1 MIIGSMTLCFID
13 GHFSYVSFHF
23 QNAVFLQKVLQSFGN
38 ILKRSY
44 YKVTVNEVVKTR
56 IVRYIRCHQVMI
68 CLHEAIPDEA
78 KLYDVLFPAL
88 EGIHLFISAS
98 SPSSS
103 DLIKNVA
110 KLFHNIAALLVQKRS
125 SLLIASICM
134 RRSIELRE
142 MIKGEKENQMSRFGL
157 LCKIMLRLS
166 EPCACA
172 SIILEMIYYADPS
185 NSPSKMQIPS
195 DILKALS
202 CFVYWCE
209 NNESSL
215 QEYFGISALE
225 QLAIQ
230 GGPSA
235 VEFAFLAF
243 RLLQWKVNDH
253 FTQLYHT
260 WSCERNCV
268 IVLQRHCND
277 PVTQYWLQL
286 EILRFKFYEDLTLID
301 DPILPSKY
309 DDRDE
314 STSAQV
320 ECLQWIHLSWKLLV
334 DLMMNN
340 SNYSFQNSGILEL
353 WNNILQYSPQIIRPI
368 ILIHLFEILE
378 WFCEIF
384 LVTQNSQ
391 LLWTVAQMLCHFITV
406 FRENCPI
413 DTVRIREYLTFVSA
427 VALKNY
433 RLYENAQ
440 ALLSYSCLDNSVGES
455 VELLLL
461 RFALDI
467 CSYEK
472 SNEFEIPN
480 LTDLYPSKS
489 SHALY
494 KFYHSQYLW
503 KKGNLKGSYDKAL
516 EAVKLYLALL
526 QQSSLQSPANCTT
539 IEENE
544 ELKTL
549 NVAGTHIKMK
559 PSSTD
564 VGFMNDLRQA
574 AECLGWLG
582 EICDKLGCVS
592 EAEYYWQCCLDV
604 FQRIQCVPRFF
615 ETTYYLMIL
624 YRKSLQIDKFKRSI
638 ESFQF
643 LIQEIQ
649 QNLQDSVL
657 QALSC
662 FYLKRLSLMNEM
674 VHLHLSSSTA
684 CCLEQLEECNEIRKD
699 HTFWNLTDSG
709 NNYIA
714 SSNSYKLCS
723 IITRRFVDPHDQAI
737 CFYKHAKKD
746 IFAISQSNGRVFD
759 WKCTLSS
766 SRQLDHDLM
775 QRISGITHL
784 IEQALQIVVYDPMPW
799 LQKRLFLLMANMKH
813 LGTSQYDDCLYFVQK
828 ACGLEYWYH
837 YQVYQSN
844 QEAQDYE
851 LSELSKAMQ
860 LKWQVSVNEANLSLD
875 NIQHLLS
882 SCSSCP
888 LLESFPKE
896 WTIVGLTPDINGNE
910 MYLWLR
916 PGNHQMRETPV
927 LVKYP
932 LKSLEDGK
940 NTLECIKNCLER
952 LIQAS
957 HDQASGKISE
967 NLTMEEKSLW
977 WKERK
982 ELDDKF
988 SEYMQELEDT
998 LFGAWKIFLLSMHN
1012 SKEKHTNVAFDQ
1024 LQEIIGN
1031 EWILDR
1037 QLFHIIFS
1045 RRIFLDRKEDWLY
1058 LLKYAID
1065 YRHHSS
1071 SQQPK
1076 LLKQLEEYVDKWWMA
1091 GELGKTRSKSL
1102 GTKHYKQLNS
1112 DSTILLVLDDTL
1124 LPLPI
1129 ESIPFKKKVETRRHQ
1144 NKILFSKDQAKELV
1158 EKLSRH
1164 QLFVYCGHG
1173 TGEKFIPAK
1182 QIRKLERAPIA
1193 LLMGCSSG
1201 KPSSQ
1206 VVVNLWDVTDRD
1218 IDRFTHYLLEEWFTT
1233 SSNNNSAID
1242 LALAILRARDQCYFT
1257 YLTGC
1262 APVVYGLPW
1271 IRTTQ

>member
-1 MIIGSMTLCFID
+1 MSLEEQQYLLLFNECSLEVIPLLHIIIDIWRDICSMDESNRIITHVANILKALRQEVFLVLQQIFRLYEEENIKSPNPVIESSIELYWQFLECQLSIWENGDNANVKEDKLWSVHWLHLINNIVFNAHKNSSIRELVQQVLRKIKKKTSFRKLHSHCLLNCKLMMDMCRWFPQQDLKRTVKEWLDVSKTLIELFDTFEAFSIFGEIEQKRYSYMLSLQQKDFQKFLSCFENDMTTVENDYWIYD
-13 GHFSYVSFHF
+13 FMLHRWTFSYVSFHF

-44 YKVTVNEVVKTR
+44 YKVTVNEVVKTELYD
-56 IVRYIRCHQVMI
+56 IFDVIKSTVMI

-413 DTVRIREYLTFVSA
+413 DMVRIREYLTFVSA

-440 ALLSYSCLDNSVGES
+440 ALLSYSCLDNSVES

-549 NVAGTHIKMK
+549 NVADKQLNVSAGWEKYVTSLAVYQKQSIIGSVVWMSFK
-559 PSSTD
+559 
-564 VGFMNDLRQA
+564 GFNA
-574 AECLGWLG
+574 
-582 EICDKLGCVS
+582 
-592 EAEYYWQCCLDV
+592 
-604 FQRIQCVPRFF
+604 
-615 ETTYYLMIL
+615 
-624 YRKSLQIDKFKRSI
+624 KSLQIDKFKRSI

-699 HTFWNLTDSG
+699 HTFLNLTDSG

-737 CFYKHAKKD
+737 CFYKHAK
-746 IFAISQSNGRVFD
+746 
-759 WKCTLSS
+759 
-766 SRQLDHDLM
+766 
-775 QRISGITHL
+775 
-784 IEQALQIVVYDPMPW
+784 
-799 LQKRLFLLMANMKH
+799 
-813 LGTSQYDDCLYFVQK
+813 
-828 ACGLEYWYH
+828 
-837 YQVYQSN
+837 
-844 QEAQDYE
+844 
-851 LSELSKAMQ
+851 
-860 LKWQVSVNEANLSLD
+860 
-875 NIQHLLS
+875 
-882 SCSSCP
+882 
-888 LLESFPKE
+888 
-896 WTIVGLTPDINGNE
+896 
-910 MYLWLR
+910 
-916 PGNHQMRETPV
+916 
-927 LVKYP
+927 
-932 LKSLEDGK
+932 
-940 NTLECIKNCLER
+940 
-952 LIQAS
+952 
-957 HDQASGKISE
+957 
-967 NLTMEEKSLW
+967 
-977 WKERK
+977 
-982 ELDDKF
+982 
-988 SEYMQELEDT
+988 
-998 LFGAWKIFLLSMHN
+998 
-1012 SKEKHTNVAFDQ
+1012 
-1024 LQEIIGN
+1024 
-1031 EWILDR
+1031 
-1037 QLFHIIFS
+1037 
-1045 RRIFLDRKEDWLY
+1045 RIFLQYHK
-1058 LLKYAID
+1058 A
-1065 YRHHSS
+1065 
-1071 SQQPK
+1071 
-1076 LLKQLEEYVDKWWMA
+1076 M
-1091 GELGKTRSKSL
+1091 
-1102 GTKHYKQLNS
+1102 
-1112 DSTILLVLDDTL
+1112 
-1124 LPLPI
+1124 
-1129 ESIPFKKKVETRRHQ
+1129 VE
-1144 NKILFSKDQAKELV
+1144 FFD
-1158 EKLSRH
+1158 
-1164 QLFVYCGHG
+1164 
-1173 TGEKFIPAK
+1173 
-1182 QIRKLERAPIA
+1182 
-1193 LLMGCSSG
+1193 
-1201 KPSSQ
+1201 
-1206 VVVNLWDVTDRD
+1206 
-1218 IDRFTHYLLEEWFTT
+1218 
-1233 SSNNNSAID
+1233 
-1242 LALAILRARDQCYFT
+1242 
-1257 YLTGC
+1257 
-1262 APVVYGLPW
+1262 
-1271 IRTTQ
+1271 